1 MLCNQ
6 MDVSDKLN
14 LKINQTCQEPE
25 QKMRDLV
32 LVVDDEQHIRMIL
45 QESLEM
51 SGFDV
56 LTARNGKEALEI
68 YCENLSDIQLIVT
81 DISMPVM
88 NGIEFRDRIHQ
99 LVPETKII
107 ALTGN
112 YDFEN
117 AREDNLN
124 DFTSVMTKPFNIPE
138 LMKSIVKHVNGNV
151 YSS

>member
-1 MLCNQ
+1 M
-6 MDVSDKLN
+6 K
-14 LKINQTCQEPE
+14 
-25 QKMRDLV
+25 DLV
-32 LVVDDEQHIRMIL
+32 LVVDDEPHIRIIL

-51 SGFDV
+51 SGFEV

-68 YCENLSDIQLIVT
+68 YCENLPDIKLILT

-117 AREDNLN
+117 EEDDNLN
-124 DFTSVMTKPFNIPE
+124 AFTSVMTKPFNIPE
-138 LMKSIVKHVNGNV
+138 LMKSIVSHVNDNV

>member
-1 MLCNQ
+1 
-6 MDVSDKLN
+6 
-14 LKINQTCQEPE
+14 
-25 QKMRDLV
+25 MRDLV
-32 LVVDDEQHIRMIL
+32 LVVDDEQYIRMIL

-51 SGFDV
+51 SGFEV
-56 LTARNGKEALEI
+56 LTARNGKEALDI
-68 YCENLSDIQLIVT
+68 YYENVPDIKLIIT

-88 NGIEFRDRIHQ
+88 NGIEFRDRIQ
-99 LVPETKII
+99 ELFPETKII

-117 AREDNLN
+117 AREDNLS

-138 LMKSIVKHVNGNV
+138 LMKSIVQHVNGNV

>member
-1 MLCNQ
+1 
-6 MDVSDKLN
+6 
-14 LKINQTCQEPE
+14 
-25 QKMRDLV
+25 MRDLV

-45 QESLEM
+45 RESLEM
-51 SGFDV
+51 SGFEV
-56 LTARNGKEALEI
+56 LTARNGKEALDI
-68 YCENLSDIQLIVT
+68 YHENVPDIKLILT

-88 NGIEFRDRIHQ
+88 NGIEFRDRIQ
-99 LVPETKII
+99 ELVPETKII

-138 LMKSIVKHVNGNV
+138 LMKSIVQHVHGNV

>member
-1 MLCNQ
+1 MKN
-6 MDVSDKLN
+6 V
-14 LKINQTCQEPE
+14 
-25 QKMRDLV
+25 V

-56 LTARNGKEALEI
+56 LTARNGKEALELF
-68 YCENLSDIQLIVT
+68 CENIPDITLILT

-88 NGIEFRDRIHQ
+88 NGIEFRERIHE
-99 LVPETKII
+99 LVPDTKII

-112 YDFEN
+112 YDVE
-117 AREDNLN
+117 RDRHKLQHS
-124 DFTSVMTKPFNIPE
+124 FTKVMTKPFNIPE
-138 LMKSIVKHVNGNV
+138 LMESVLRQVDERV